1 VRKWVERSVEE
12 GGRSE
17 KHVERNGD
25 VDARG
30 IEAIIYSNAHTVEAS
45 HRRIRGHGQLS
56 KHCGERRNNASGAW
70 AQGRGTK
77 STQPEPE
84 ATTLEV

>member
-1 VRKWVERSVEE
+1 VQE

-17 KHVERNGD
+17 KDVERNGK

-30 IEAIIYSNAHTVEAS
+30 IEAIINSNAHTVEAS